1 MRISLHKYLMTKIKI
16 DYSEARDWYIKGDK
30 DKGGIK
36 YPSLPDIAREF
47 EYSLSTLRKKAANEG
62 WFKKREER
70 MALKE
75 IINMRKEFMGKAIK
89 LSKVSFNS
97 ISAADFLI
105 TKIKEEQAD
114 MEKGIKPYNI
124 HIATKQVWAL
134 NQAVRLSKLSQDT
147 LDEIENGYMSSLD
160 DIGFI

>member
-1 MRISLHKYLMTKIKI
+1 MITLKQEIGTLKAIK
-16 DYSEARDWYIKGDK
+16 EKE
-30 DKGGIK
+30 GIK
-36 YPSLPDIAREF
+36 YPSHPDIAREF

-62 WFKKREER
+62 WIKKREQR

-75 IINMRKEFMGKAIK
+75 IISMRKEFMGKDIK
-89 LSKVSFNS
+89 LSKVSLNS

-114 MEKGIKPYNI
+114 MEKGIKPYDI
-124 HIATKQVWAL
+124 HIVTKQVWAL

-147 LDEIENGYMSSLD
+147 LDEIENGYMLSL
-160 DIGFI
+160 IHI